1 MNNSTKRKISIAA
14 IIIASLYLL
23 NLVDLFF
30 RSHSI
35 ISDKKEYKDYM
46 YLLHDIYQK
55 DIDKYTP
62 ASYVKK
68 NDVLVSVNYV
78 PGISLLDRDGQIS
91 FGYRKDSAYHIRIWE
106 FKKLSALSIDSVP
119 FWFNRD
125 LDDLKVTRGEVLA
138 PRSTESVSINF
149 KYRFTNK
156 MQVNT
161 DRHSRIKNEVR
172 GKDYKGFFGEL
183 NRVSL
188 SNENDR
194 HKIFIDYEPRRE
206 VLFLVVNKQNR
217 FCIIT
222 VTCNKAFDE
231 SIMELFNLE

>member
-1 MNNSTKRKISIAA
+1 
-14 IIIASLYLL
+14 
-23 NLVDLFF
+23 
-30 RSHSI
+30 
-35 ISDKKEYKDYM
+35 M
-46 YLLHDIYQK
+46 YLFHDIYQK
-55 DIDKYTP
+55 DIDKYT
-62 ASYVKK
+62 ASSYIKK
-68 NDVLVSVNYV
+68 NDVLVTVNYV
-78 PGISLLDRDGQIS
+78 PGISLLEEHEQIRL
-91 FGYRKDSAYHIRIWE
+91 FGYRNYSAYHIKIWE

-125 LDDLKVTRGEVLA
+125 LDDLKISRGEVLE
-138 PRSTESVSINF
+138 PRSTEPISIKF
-149 KYRFTNK
+149 KYRFTDK
-156 MQVNT
+156 MQINT